1 MLSQVEEMAP
11 VGRKLF
17 RALIRL
23 RECVWHV
30 NVIYPVSLGG
40 KLHCITLPLRS
51 RTMFP
56 PLHLPLLTTLE
67 FWHHL

>member
-17 RALIRL
+17 RALIHL

-30 NVIYPVSLGG
+30 NAIYPVSLGG

-56 PLHLPLLTTLE
+56 LHLPY
-67 FWHHL
+67 